1 MNYSVLV
8 IGDSC
13 EDEYIYGDCSRLNPE
28 GPIPVLDKTST
39 EVKAGMAANVN
50 ANLKSLG
57 IRTNLITQKETIK
70 KTRFVDR
77 KSNYQLLRV
86 DSTPEVTPLSAPQV
100 KMAFMHCRYDALV
113 ISDYNKG
120 FLTTQAMRTICT
132 YFRGPIFIDTKKTRL
147 FQQSNVFYKINKKE
161 YDLLDREYMPS
172 DTNLIVTL
180 GANGCKWSGIHFQ
193 PRTVNVFDVCGA
205 GDTFLAALVSE
216 FLATK
221 DMQKSIDLANRAA
234 SISVENPGTYQL
246 TRDDIGRIY
255 NERIQ
260 TT

>member
-1 MNYSVLV
+1 MNYNVLV

-86 DSTPEVTPLSAPQV
+86 DSTPEVTPLKAASSGQ
-100 KMAFMHCRYDALV
+100 D
-113 ISDYNKG
+113 
-120 FLTTQAMRTICT
+120 
-132 YFRGPIFIDTKKTRL
+132 
-147 FQQSNVFYKINKKE
+147 
-161 YDLLDREYMPS
+161 
-172 DTNLIVTL
+172 
-180 GANGCKWSGIHFQ
+180 GIHAQ
-193 PRTVNVFDVCGA
+193 
-205 GDTFLAALVSE
+205 
-216 FLATK
+216 
-221 DMQKSIDLANRAA
+221 SIRCTSNIRL
-234 SISVENPGTYQL
+234 Q
-246 TRDDIGRIY
+246 
-255 NERIQ
+255 
-260 TT
+260 